1 MTTRIMVPALRMA
14 KYYIGSLITHVNADT
29 QTVLEMVMSA
39 PLFSRKMADATFREA
54 VLAVVGPTHA
64 STRCP

>member
-1 MTTRIMVPALRMA
+1 MA